1 MTRSPTELLDDPRQP
16 FLISGLRTPKQ
27 VFRALRNYLA
37 GQFVGATRDEAL
49 LDEVLKCL
57 FCKLYLETVDSNS
70 GLQVDDEFGKAQFY
84 RGVFQAVRRDFPEIY
99 GPEEELLLDPR
110 TLDYVLQNLDF
121 STFDSAETD
130 PIGDAF
136 EIFVGAESRG
146 RSGQFFTPRNATDLL
161 VEAVD
166 PQPGEKVID
175 PACGS
180 GTFLASVARHYRLNG
195 HSVDAIKKASSKF
208 FGIEKDDY
216 LARLARLH
224 ISLLTRGHPN
234 VVCGDSLALSNGQKD
249 LKDLIPIQEEYDI
262 VLTNP
267 PFGVKIVAAAPDV
280 LKTFDLARRWRKNK
294 ANGEWQPTADVRN
307 QVPPQVLFVERC
319 LSLLRPGGRL
329 GVVLPESVLSNKS
342 YRYVIEYLRTNSR
355 IEAVIG
361 MPESLFK
368 TSGKGGTHT
377 KTCLVVAVKRKS
389 STYLRQSIFMAEAR
403 WCGKDSRARE
413 IPKDDL
419 PQIRK
424 HLTCFRKRKKFQDSR
439 LGFRVHQEK
448 VADNVLCPR
457 YYDPDLSHAL
467 QDLAKTHH
475 LVTVGDLVG
484 RGILAIS
491 TGDEVGK
498 LAYGS
503 GSIPF
508 VRTSDLSNWEIKIN
522 PKQCIN
528 QELYDSLKGKQD
540 IQPNDL
546 LMVKDG
552 TYLIGTCA
560 IVTEYDQEIVYQS
573 HLYKIRVLKQLHG
586 LNPYLL
592 LAVLTSRIVQRQ
604 IRAKQFTQ
612 DIIDSLGERITEL
625 VLPIPRA
632 SELRNRV
639 SVMVEKVIR
648 ERIEARELARR
659 AAVTV
664 LGESYARSAARR

>member
-1 MTRSPTELLDDPRQP
+1 MPQSKSTHLADALQP
-16 FLISGLRTPKQ
+16 SLIPGLRSPKQ
-27 VFRALRNYLA
+27 VFRGLRNYLA

-57 FCKLYLETVDSNS
+57 FCKLYLETVTGDER
-70 GLQVDDEFGKAQFY
+70 LQVDDEFGKAQFY
-84 RGVFQAVRRDFPEIY
+84 REVFQIVRRDFPEIY

-110 TLDYVLQNLDF
+110 ALERVLRELDF
-121 STFDSAETD
+121 SLIDSAETD

-136 EIFVGAESRG
+136 EVFAGSESRG

-166 PQPGEKVID
+166 PQPGEKIID
-175 PACGS
+175 PACGA
-180 GTFLASVARHYRLNG
+180 GGFLASVARRFRLKG
-195 HSVDAIKKASSKF
+195 HSVETITEASGRF

-224 ISLLTRGHPN
+224 VSLLARGHPN
-234 VVCGDSLALSNGQKD
+234 VVCGDSLALRNGEKD
-249 LKDLIPIQEEYDI
+249 LKDLIPLEEKYDV

-267 PFGVKIVAAAPDV
+267 PFGVKIVAAMPNV
-280 LKTFDLARRWRKNK
+280 LKTFSLARRWRFNE
-294 ANGEWQPTADVRN
+294 ADGAWQPTADVRS

-329 GVVLPESVLSNKS
+329 GLVLPESVLSNKS
-342 YRYVIEYLRTNSR
+342 YRYVIEYLRRNSR
-355 IEAVIG
+355 IAAVIG

-377 KTCLVVAVKRKS
+377 KTCLVVAVKQKAASNQRK
-389 STYLRQSIFMAEAR
+389 SIFMAEAQ

-419 PQIRK
+419 PQIREN
-424 HLTCFRKRKKFQDSR
+424 LACFQKRKKFQGSR
-439 LGFRVHQEK
+439 LGFVINQNE

-457 YYDPDLSHAL
+457 YYDPELNRKVKAL
-467 QDLAKTHH
+467 ASTHH
-475 LVTVGDLVG
+475 LVTVGDLVDG
-484 RGILAIS
+484 KVLSIS

-503 GSIPF
+503 GHIPF
-508 VRTSDLSNWEIKIN
+508 VRTSDLSNWEIKVD

-528 QELYDSLKGKQD
+528 QELYESIKGKQD
-540 IQPNDL
+540 VQPDDL

-560 IVTEYDQEIVYQS
+560 IVTKYDREIVYQS
-573 HLYKIRVLKQLHG
+573 HLYKIRVLKELHG

-604 IRAKQFTQ
+604 VRAKQFTQ
-612 DIIDSLGERITEL
+612 DIIDSLGERIREL

-632 SELRNRV
+632 AELRDEV
-639 SVMVEKVIR
+639 SGMVEKAIR
-648 ERIEARELARR
+648 ERIEARELSRR
-659 AAVTV
+659 AVVAV
-664 LGESYARSAARR
+664 LGES